1 MRISCLAMMMTL
13 ATMALP
19 GCGGDDA
26 KAPAENFELQ
36 GSWLF
41 LGPWSG
47 EHTLKISNTSMKYA
61 SLADPS
67 GDWSSNWT
75 VKQYDNGLHHFRI
88 TLDAG
93 TGNYYPAG
101 RDMSGTYVVENAI
114 LTIQLAISNDKGS
127 YPELKSPGSCT
138 EEGGLLIE
146 DCRLYMKQ

>member
-1 MRISCLAMMMTL
+1 MRISGLAIMMTL

-19 GCGGDDA
+19 GCGGDTSKGPSED
-26 KAPAENFELQ
+26 FELQ
-36 GSWLF
+36 GSWVY
-41 LGPWSG
+41 LGPWDG

-61 SLADPS
+61 SLS

-93 TGNYYPAG
+93 TGNYYPVG

-114 LTIQLAISNDKGS
+114 LTIQLAISNDTGS
-127 YPELKSPGSCT
+127 YPALKSPGSCT

-146 DCRLYMKQ
+146 DCRLYMKQP